1 MLSPEYEVGLLAG
14 LDGGNLASTAVRS
27 WRGCVFIATSVDGF
41 IARSDGDIEWL
52 ADPPEVAGHS
62 QKESGNGEPKDY
74 ETFLRSID
82 HLVMGRGT
90 YEKVLTFDGWP
101 YGSKQVIVLSTTL
114 PADDDDRV
122 TITRSIEETVSVLGS
137 RKARGVY
144 IDGGKVVQEFL
155 RHDLVDEITISRA
168 PVLLGDGLPLFGAL
182 AADIRLIHAG
192 TTSSE
197 NGMTSSLYHV
207 SR

>member
-1 MLSPEYEVGLLAG
+1 MMTTESRSP
-14 LDGGNLASTAVRS
+14 DRS
-27 WRGCVFIATSVDGF
+27 R
-41 IARSDGDIEWL
+41 
-52 ADPPEVAGHS
+52 
-62 QKESGNGEPKDY
+62 
-74 ETFLRSID
+74 
-82 HLVMGRGT
+82 
-90 YEKVLTFDGWP
+90 
-101 YGSKQVIVLSTTL
+101 KQCQC
-114 PADDDDRV
+114 
-122 TITRSIEETVSVLGS
+122 S